1 MLANEYTEDCLQK
14 LSKPQL
20 IAMVLSQRDKTTATI
35 ESLRDEAQEMNIN
48 FTDVSLVK
56 TVNNL
61 LMKKSVDIQRQCCAN
76 AQYPCRECL
85 EIAGILTSIPQ
96 QRLEEKVCHIFFRL
110 WAYQLRKMILM
121 TVIGFETRNE
131 HC

>member
-48 FTDVSLVK
+48 FADVSLVK

-76 AQYPCRECL
+76 AQYPRRECL

-96 QRLEEKVCHIFFRL
+96 QRLIRVFRSFVKNCGTGSKYIPFL
-110 WAYQLRKMILM
+110 LLM
-121 TVIGFETRNE
+121 VL
-131 HC
+131 